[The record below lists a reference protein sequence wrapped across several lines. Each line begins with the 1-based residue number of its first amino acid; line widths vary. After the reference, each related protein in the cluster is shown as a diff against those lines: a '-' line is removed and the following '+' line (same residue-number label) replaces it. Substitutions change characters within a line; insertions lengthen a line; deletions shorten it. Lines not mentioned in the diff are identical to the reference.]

1 MTLKYKI
8 QRVRWWFNAKIAA
21 FGLWL
26 VRSTERKSNYLKHL
40 EREWSVVFPESDEMQ
55 DLMKRC
61 IVDLTAVFA
70 SQGYSGFSAGYATG
84 LLQKVLR
91 FEPLSPL
98 TGAEDEW
105 ADPYLGDGTQQNKRC
120 SRVFRDADGRAYDIE
135 GRVFVEA
142 SGAAYTNRDSRVYVT
157 FPYTPTTERVSV

>member
-1 MTLKYKI
+1 MKYKI
-8 QRVRWWFNAKIAA
+8 QRFKWWINARIVA

-26 VRSTERKSNYLKHL
+26 VRSTERDSNYLKHL
-40 EREWSVVFPESDEMQ
+40 EREWGVVFPEADEMQ

-61 IVDLTAVFA
+61 VIDLTAVFA
-70 SQGYSGFSAGYATG
+70 SQGHSGFSAGYATN
-84 LLQKVLR
+84 LLEKVLR
-91 FEPLSPL
+91 FEPLGPL

-105 ADPYLGDGTQQNKRC
+105 GEPYSNDGAQQNKRC
-120 SRVFRDADGRAYDIE
+120 GRVFRDADGRAYDIE

-157 FPYTPTTERVSV
+157 FPYVPTTERVDV